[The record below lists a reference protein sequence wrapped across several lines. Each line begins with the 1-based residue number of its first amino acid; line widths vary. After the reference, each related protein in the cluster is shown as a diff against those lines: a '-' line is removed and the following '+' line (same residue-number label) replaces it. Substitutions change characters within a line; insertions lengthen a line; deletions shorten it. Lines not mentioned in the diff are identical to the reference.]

1 MFQHFCLFIN
11 NHPKAWRDNVQME
24 SSNHLSKKLYT
35 CDTYNTSV
43 NMGKEVFLPV
53 RIERGMLRELT
64 QLGEKHGYK
73 SRSELVREAIEDKIA
88 QLKGVEIVKIR
99 NIPKSKAKKEIL
111 AYIRN
116 KDRVYAS
123 DIAFDLRLDLGLVFE
138 IVDELFG
145 EEKLEEVR

>member
-1 MFQHFCLFIN
+1 M
-11 NHPKAWRDNVQME
+11 K
-24 SSNHLSKKLYT
+24 SSNNISKILYT
-35 CDTYNTSV
+35 CDTYNTLV
-43 NMGKEVFLPV
+43 DMEKKVFLPV
-53 RIERGMLRELT
+53 RIEREMLKEFT

-73 SRSELVREAIEDKIA
+73 SRSELVREAIEDKIT

-111 AYIRN
+111 DYIRN

-123 DIAFDLRLDLGLVFE
+123 DIAFDLRLDLGLVFK
-138 IVDELFG
+138 IVDELFR